1 MDSALQGFILFVS
14 SFAQINEIQI
24 QTKASVPNCH
34 SQVTTLCTVRWSI
47 LDLISIWCL
56 ILLRV
61 PKSPPGNNL
70 IWEDGQL
77 TRLTTH
83 PSLSLSF
90 SAASLNGVY
99 TAPSNSIY
107 TDVYI
112 YSCDDGPQKL
122 ESPVCLEPNGTS
134 RNSPCDGKNKLKL
147 AQERMS

>member
-90 SAASLNGVY
+90 RLPAIPFTQMYTFIVATMVPRSLNL
-99 TAPSNSIY
+99 PSAWSQMAQVE
-107 TDVYI
+107 TV
-112 YSCDDGPQKL
+112 
-122 ESPVCLEPNGTS
+122 PVMGKTS
-134 RNSPCDGKNKLKL
+134 WNWLK
-147 AQERMS
+147 RGWVS